1 MASFLSC
8 PKSGMYNFGGFIG
21 KFWMETDHISSPE
34 VIKELQGGL
43 KALSGKTVVV
53 LVSLNLS

>member
-1 MASFLSC
+1 
-8 PKSGMYNFGGFIG
+8 
-21 KFWMETDHISSPE
+21 METDHISSPE

-53 LVSLNLS
+53 FVSLNVS